1 MRRRTF
7 LSALP
12 AGALAAT
19 AAQARQASPAARPT
33 EAAPAPARPADP
45 YAGVGIGD
53 RISGPKFMG
62 RSTVWGANGA
72 AATAHP
78 AASLIGI
85 DTLRR
90 GGSAIDAAIAIN
102 AALGFLE
109 PVANGIGGDAYCM
122 LWDPKQKKVVG
133 LNGSGASP
141 RGLSLEIARSKAIDG
156 YLPRYGAVTIN
167 VPGTVL
173 SLIHI

>member
-19 AAQARQASPAARPT
+19 AGRPQAQAMQTPT
-33 EAAPAPARPADP
+33 EAAPAPARPVDP

-53 RISGPKFMG
+53 RITGPKFTG
-62 RSTVWGANGA
+62 RSTVWGMHGA

-78 AASLIGI
+78 TATLIGV

-90 GGSAIDAAIAIN
+90 GGSAIDAAIA
-102 AALGFLE
+102 AGK
-109 PVANGIGGDAYCM
+109 G
-122 LWDPKQKKVVG
+122 K
-133 LNGSGASP
+133 S
-141 RGLSLEIARSKAIDG
+141 
-156 YLPRYGAVTIN
+156 
-167 VPGTVL
+167 
-173 SLIHI
+173 